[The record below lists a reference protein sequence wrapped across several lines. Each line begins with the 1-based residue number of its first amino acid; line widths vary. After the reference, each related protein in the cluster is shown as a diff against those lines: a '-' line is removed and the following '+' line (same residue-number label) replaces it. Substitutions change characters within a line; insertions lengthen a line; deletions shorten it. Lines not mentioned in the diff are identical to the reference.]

1 MTNSRACA
9 FGADSEAEMMALGA
23 QLVGE
28 LGGGQVV
35 TLSGDLGA
43 GKTTLVRG
51 MLRGLGF
58 EGRVKSPSYGLV
70 ESYDVG
76 GLEIHHLDLYRL
88 GEPEELDFIGL
99 EDMLSG
105 NSVLLIEWPE
115 RAGGRLPEATCAI
128 SIAMTGETRE
138 SMARTSA
145 TDPIGAGRRVT
156 VRRRAVLK
164 AGSRWNG

>member
-1 MTNSRACA
+1 M
-9 FGADSEAEMMALGA
+9 ELGA
-23 QLVGE
+23 RLVGE
-28 LGGGQVV
+28 LAGGQVI

-70 ESYDVG
+70 ESYEVA

-88 GEPEELDFIGL
+88 GEPEELDFVGIEDLIG
-99 EDMLSG
+99 E

-115 RAGGRLPEATCAI
+115 RGKGRLPEP
-128 SIAMTGETRE
+128 
-138 SMARTSA
+138 SA
-145 TDPIGAGRRVT
+145 CIRIEHRGTGRRVLL
-156 VRRRAVLK
+156 V
-164 AGSRWNG
+164 

>member
-1 MTNSRACA
+1 
-9 FGADSEAEMMALGA
+9 MMALGA
-23 QLVGE
+23 RLARE
-28 LGGGQVV
+28 LEGGQVI

-70 ESYDVG
+70 ESYEVA

-99 EDMLSG
+99 EDLVG
-105 NSVLLIEWPE
+105 PDSVLLIEWPE
-115 RAGGRLPEATCAI
+115 RGCGRLPEATASIGI
-128 SIAMTGETRE
+128 SF
-138 SMARTSA
+138 
-145 TDPIGAGRRVT
+145 AGLGCRV
-156 VRRRAVLK
+156 AVLRSYETSK
-164 AGSRWNG
+164 ALHEEHEGEHEGHED